1 MSYLNKAWMAVGVAA
16 VQGHGDQGLLKS
28 GLKSLQSGKRA
39 FCSSAAMAGDAGAD
53 LRSMSSVVGSDVETG
68 FGHPDAEGRRA
79 RAEESLRNVMYLN
92 CWGQS

>member
-28 GLKSLQSGKRA
+28 GLKSFQSGKRA
-39 FCSSAAMAGDAGAD
+39 FCSSVDAAVD
-53 LRSMSSVVGSDVETG
+53 LRLVSSVVGSEVEAGVGHRDV
-68 FGHPDAEGRRA
+68 EGRRA
-79 RAEESLRNVMYLN
+79 KAEESLRNVMYLN